1 LENDGYGA
9 LIAKLKDEITGY
21 ITDFRERA
29 MSLLRNNEA
38 QLLELKDETRETF
51 SDFNRRL
58 THLEISVFQVPGPQT
73 QVDEHGNPTSEPA
86 PAKTHDSDG
95 NALDSSP
102 TAPTAEP
109 GKSEANT

>member
-1 LENDGYGA
+1 MVTISIRKSERKAADQLENDGYGA

-58 THLEISVFQVPGPQT
+58 THLEIQYSKFRDHKRRLMSMET
-73 QVDEHGNPTSEPA
+73 QHP
-86 PAKTHDSDG
+86 
-95 NALDSSP
+95 
-102 TAPTAEP
+102 
-109 GKSEANT
+109 